1 MVPAGM
7 KFPAAM
13 KLPASFYPLEDEY
26 HETMFRKL
34 VTREL
39 FYAGVSWDDRDND
52 AELATEQALSPHHP
66 ALILLREYHLS
77 GAQTQLGAQTSSGP
91 TQLGAQTSSGPTRL
105 GAESGWFR
113 KYRNALHRLPSTI
126 DNLPR
131 IYTWPSEVFRIY
143 EEIRCEERQRIKEVN
158 DKLNQTV
165 EQMRIDKELWL
176 TQKRSEI
183 S

>member
-7 KFPAAM
+7 KFPATM

-26 HETMFRKL
+26 HETWFRKL

-52 AELATEQALSPHHP
+52 AELVTLQALSPHHP
-66 ALILLREYHLS
+66 ALILLRDYHLS
-77 GAQTQLGAQTSSGP
+77 
-91 TQLGAQTSSGPTRL
+91 

-113 KYRNALHRLPSTI
+113 RYRNVLHRLPSTI

-143 EEIRCEERQRIKEVN
+143 EEITREERQRIKEVK
-158 DKLNQTV
+158 DKLNQTL
-165 EQMRIDKELWL
+165 EERRIDYQLWL